1 MKLTLV
7 AKLTVVSKLRPQA
20 GSEGQKLNKVIL
32 KDLVE
37 MEKMLKS
44 ASKILFL
51 ARDIIF

>member
-32 KDLVE
+32 K
-37 MEKMLKS
+37 KMLKY
-44 ASKILFL
+44 
-51 ARDIIF
+51 ARKNIIPSPRY